1 MLQLYY
7 ISLNAQRENKKKH
20 LDIKKTNVKTGDSDR
35 SLEQTWW
42 AALCRAEAQHVTA
55 VKGRPINTADAVFL
69 TWQTERKRQGTGV
82 LSSSPRRVV

>member
-1 MLQLYY
+1 MP
-7 ISLNAQRENKKKH
+7 RGRT
-20 LDIKKTNVKTGDSDR
+20 KKTFRHQKTNAKTGDSDQ

-42 AALCRAEAQHVTA
+42 AALCRAEAQHVAA
-55 VKGRPINTADAVFL
+55 VTGRPINTADAVFL